1 MSDEP
6 AIPASGA
13 ASLLG
18 CVVEVAIERIATG
31 GDGVGRLADGR
42 VVFVPF
48 TAPGEKVAVEITEE
62 EARFARAR
70 PVAVLTR
77 SPERVEPRC
86 ALFGACGGCTFQHLA
101 APAQLAAKDRIVAD
115 HLVRPGHVA
124 AERVRPTRGS
134 PLAWGFRHRMR
145 FHGRRGRLGLFRHA
159 SQELVEVAACP
170 VASPAIEGLLAP
182 LAEAVRAWPN
192 VALEIEIVDD
202 GGSLSLAVSF
212 VERGAAAPEDVVDAL
227 AALPDVALVVGN
239 ADGRRIVA
247 GGATGAGTATA
258 APPGSFRQANPAAN
272 QALREQVAAA
282 VGPGAGAVLEL
293 YAGSGNLSAVIAAA
307 GHPVIAVEHDR
318 HAVTAGE
325 RLAERLPRGAA
336 SVRFVH
342 ANVGPFLRGRAPRVP
357 IVVMNPPRIGLPAK
371 TAPAIAHLGAERL
384 VYVSCNPATLGRDLA
399 RLVAEG
405 FAVHEVQPIDLF
417 PQTAHVECVAVLTR

>member
-13 ASLLG
+13 RSLLG
-18 CVVEVAIERIATG
+18 TVTEVAIERIATG
-31 GDGVGRLADGR
+31 GDGVGRLTEGR

-48 TAPGEKVAVEITEE
+48 TAPGEKVAVEITEAE
-62 EARFARAR
+62 ERFARAR
-70 PVAVLTR
+70 VVAVLTR

-124 AERVRPTRGS
+124 AERVRPTRPS
-134 PLAWGFRHRMR
+134 PLVWGFRHRMR
-145 FHGRRGRLGLFRHA
+145 FHARRGRLGLFRHA

-170 VASPAIEGLLAP
+170 VASPPIEALLPA
-182 LAEAVRAWPN
+182 LAAALPAWPDA
-192 VALEIEIVDD
+192 ALEIEIVDD
-202 GGSLSLAVSF
+202 GGALSLAVSF
-212 VERGAAAPEDVVDAL
+212 VERGAAAPEAVVDAL
-227 AALPDVALVVGN
+227 AALPEVALVVANDG
-239 ADGRRIVA
+239 GRRIVA
-247 GGATGAGTATA
+247 AAASGGGAASA

-272 QALREQVAAA
+272 EVLREQVAAA
-282 VGPGAGAVLEL
+282 VGPGAGTVLEL
-293 YAGSGNLSAVIAAA
+293 YAGSGNLSAAIAAA

-318 HAVTAGE
+318 HAVTAGA

-342 ANVGPFLRGRAPRVP
+342 ASVGPFLRERAPRVP

-371 TAPAIAHLGAERL
+371 TAPAIARLGAERL
-384 VYVSCNPATLGRDLA
+384 VYVSCNPASLGRDLA

-405 FAVHEVQPIDLF
+405 FTVHEVQPIDLF
-417 PQTAHVECVAVLTR
+417 PQTAHVECVTVLTR